1 MWNWEK
7 LENNY
12 LHNLFCFLILISS
25 FLIIIIIILIIKMW
39 GLVLDDLKGPL
50 ETHIKNYN
58 AKHPGLLKII
68 RHQKRQGLT
77 QARIS
82 GWEASTADV
91 VVILDA
97 HIEVNMQW

>member
-1 MWNWEK
+1 M
-7 LENNY
+7 LERHC
-12 LHNLFCFLILISS
+12 LHNLFHFLILMNS
-25 FLIIIIIILIIKMW
+25 FTSLVFFFLMTKIW

-50 ETHIKNYN
+50 ETQVKYYN
-58 AKHPGLLKII
+58 AKHSELLKII

-91 VVILDA
+91 VAILDA
-97 HIEVNMQW
+97 HIEVNMAW

>member
-1 MWNWEK
+1 
-7 LENNY
+7 
-12 LHNLFCFLILISS
+12 
-25 FLIIIIIILIIKMW
+25 MW